1 MTDQQ
6 HKPAAQSSSDTE
18 HTITLRLRPKEA
30 RPAPT
35 LPRFL
40 PIEVRW
46 PGWMS
51 WRPRDTLQ
59 RRIVWLTALA
69 VALSVGIAGLAA
81 YASTQIS
88 LYAQLD
94 SELLSIATLTAS
106 PISQDIKST
115 GGITADA
122 LKTANVVLMLVKSN
136 KDAVRL
142 PGETVTF
149 DIEATEI
156 AVARTQQGSSARTGV
171 ANTGALYRI
180 VAVPLTAQVEG
191 QTTGDGYALVIGRSL
206 EPTLATLRQMM
217 YVLLAVAIL
226 GVVAAGVSG
235 WLVAR
240 TSLQPIRRLAFAVAK
255 ITETD
260 ELIQIETDGD
270 NELADLS
277 RSFNSM
283 VRSLASSRERQN
295 RLIADAG
302 HELRTPLTSLRTNI
316 ELLIADEKSG
326 MLPEGARSEILRDVA
341 AQLGEFTQLV
351 GDLVQ
356 LSREDHAVA
365 ALLPMDLQDVI
376 ANAVT
381 RAKRRGPSMVFD
393 LHLTEHELVGNPD
406 TLERAF
412 TNLLDNAVKFSPNGS
427 TVTVTMKD
435 QTIVISDQGPGIAD
449 QDLPHVFD
457 RFYRSDLSRNTP
469 GTGLGLSIVAHTINS
484 HGGWVKA
491 GRAAEGGAE
500 FTVWLP
506 TTAEVDYDDSGLD

>member
-1 MTDQQ
+1 MTDRQVPTAGQ
-6 HKPAAQSSSDTE
+6 PAADPE
-18 HTITLRLRPKEA
+18 RTITLRLRPQDPRSK
-30 RPAPT
+30 RT

-46 PGWMS
+46 PGWMT

-69 VALSVGIAGLAA
+69 VAISVAVTGIGA
-81 YASTQIS
+81 YATTQIS

-94 SELLSIATLTAS
+94 AELLSVANITAAAV
-106 PISQDIKST
+106 SQDIESL
-115 GGITADA
+115 GGLNADA
-122 LKTANVVLMLVKSN
+122 LKAANVVLVLVKSN
-136 KDAVRL
+136 KDEVMF

-149 DIEATEI
+149 NIGPQEI
-156 AVARTQQGSSARTGV
+156 AVARTQQGSSARTGR
-171 ANTGALYRI
+171 ASTGELYRI
-180 VAVPLTAQVEG
+180 VSVPLTSQAEG
-191 QTTGDGYALVIGRSL
+191 QTTGDGYALVLGRSL
-206 EPTLATLRQMM
+206 EPTLTTLRQMAF
-217 YVLLAVAIL
+217 VLLAVAIL
-226 GVVAAGVSG
+226 GVIAAAISG
-235 WLVAR
+235 WLVAGS
-240 TSLQPIRRLAFAVAK
+240 SLQPIRRLALAVAR

-260 ELIQIETDGD
+260 ELIQIEAEGD

-283 VRSLASSRERQN
+283 MRTLASSRERQS
-295 RLIADAG
+295 RLIGDAG

-326 MLPEGARSEILRDVA
+326 MLPEGARADILRDVA

-356 LSREDHAVA
+356 LSREDHVEA
-365 ALLPMDLQDVI
+365 ARLPIDLQDVV

-381 RAKRRGPSMVFD
+381 RAKRRGPSMMFD
-393 LHLTEHELVGNPD
+393 VHLAEHELVGNPD

-412 TNLLDNAVKFSPNGS
+412 TNLLDNAVKFSPNGGLI
-427 TVTVTMKD
+427 TVTMKD
-435 QTIVISDQGPGIAD
+435 QTIVVSDQGPGIAD
-449 QDLPHVFD
+449 EDLPHVFD

-491 GRAAEGGAE
+491 GRAPEGGAE

-506 TTAEVDYDDSGLD
+506 TTDVDGDGA

>member
-1 MTDQQ
+1 MTDRSVP
-6 HKPAAQSSSDTE
+6 PAAQSTVDPE
-18 HTITLRLRPKEA
+18 RTITLRLRPQET
-30 RPAPT
+30 RSRHT

-46 PGWMS
+46 PTWLS
-51 WRPRDTLQ
+51 WRLRDTLQ
-59 RRIVWLTALA
+59 GRIVWLTALA
-69 VALSVGIAGLAA
+69 VAVSIALAGVA
-81 YASTQIS
+81 VYVTTQVS

-94 SELLSIATLTAS
+94 SELLSVANITAGAV
-106 PISQDIKST
+106 SQDIESA
-115 GGITADA
+115 GGLNADA
-122 LKTANVVLMLVKSN
+122 LKAANVVLVIVKSN
-136 KDAVRL
+136 KDVVSI

-149 DIEATEI
+149 DVGPREI

-171 ANTGALYRI
+171 ASTGELYRI
-180 VAVPLTAQVEG
+180 VAVPLTSQLEG
-191 QTTGDGYALVIGRSL
+191 QTTGDGYALVLGRSL
-206 EPTLATLRQMM
+206 EPTLATLHQMAL
-217 YVLLAVAIL
+217 VLLAVAIL
-226 GVVAAGVSG
+226 GVVAAAISG
-235 WLVAR
+235 WLVAGS
-240 TSLQPIRRLAFAVAK
+240 SLQPIRRLALAVAR

-260 ELIQIETDGD
+260 ELIQIEAEGD
-270 NELADLS
+270 SELADLS

-283 VRSLASSRERQN
+283 MRSLSSSRERQS

-326 MLPEGARSEILRDVA
+326 MLPEGARSDILRDVA

-356 LSREDHAVA
+356 LSREDHVEA
-365 ALLPMDLQDVI
+365 AREPIDLQDVV

-381 RAKRRGPSMVFD
+381 RAKRRGPSMMFD
-393 LHLTEHELVGNPD
+393 VQLAEHMLVGNPD

-412 TNLLDNAVKFSPNGS
+412 TNLLDNAVKFSPSGGLI
-427 TVTVTMKD
+427 TVTMKD
-435 QTIVISDQGPGIAD
+435 QTVVVSDQGPGIAD
-449 QDLPHVFD
+449 EDLPHVFD

-506 TTAEVDYDDSGLD
+506 EIFDPGQAE

>member
-1 MTDQQ
+1 VTDRQVPSATQ
-6 HKPAAQSSSDTE
+6 AAADPE
-18 HTITLRLRPKEA
+18 RTITLRLRPQEA
-30 RPAPT
+30 RSKRT

-46 PGWMS
+46 PGWTS

-69 VALSVGIAGLAA
+69 VAISVAVAGIGA

-94 SELLSIATLTAS
+94 AELLSVANITAAAV
-106 PISQDIKST
+106 SQDIESM
-115 GGITADA
+115 GGLNADA
-122 LKTANVVLMLVKSN
+122 LKAANVVLVLVKSN
-136 KDAVRL
+136 KDEVPF

-149 DIEATEI
+149 DIGAQEI
-156 AVARTQQGSSARTGV
+156 AVARTQQGSSARTGRGS
-171 ANTGALYRI
+171 TGELYRI
-180 VAVPLTAQVEG
+180 VAVPLTTQAEG
-191 QTTGDGYALVIGRSL
+191 QASGDGYALVLGRSL
-206 EPTLATLRQMM
+206 EPTLTTLRQLAF
-217 YVLLAVAIL
+217 VLLAVAIL
-226 GVVAAGVSG
+226 GVIAAGVSG
-235 WLVAR
+235 WFVAGS
-240 TSLQPIRRLAFAVAK
+240 SLQPIRRLALAVAK

-260 ELIQIETDGD
+260 ELIQIEAEGD

-283 VRSLASSRERQN
+283 MRSLASSRERQS
-295 RLIADAG
+295 RLIGDAG

-326 MLPEGARSEILRDVA
+326 MLPEGARSDILRDVA

-356 LSREDHAVA
+356 LSREDHVEA
-365 ALLPMDLQDVI
+365 ARLPIDIQDVI

-381 RAKRRGPSMVFD
+381 RAKRRGPTLFFD
-393 LHLTEHELVGNPD
+393 VELAEHELVGNPD

-412 TNLLDNAVKFSPNGS
+412 TNLLDNAVKFSPNGGLI
-427 TVTVTMKD
+427 TVTMKD
-435 QTIVISDQGPGIAD
+435 QTIVVSDQGPGIAD
-449 QDLPHVFD
+449 EDLPHVFD

-491 GRAAEGGAE
+491 GRAPEGGAE

-506 TTAEVDYDDSGLD
+506 TSAEYVDGE

>member
-1 MTDQQ
+1 MTDRQVP
-6 HKPAAQSSSDTE
+6 PATQAAADPE
-18 HTITLRLRPKEA
+18 RTITLRLRPQDTRSK
-30 RPAPT
+30 RT

-46 PGWMS
+46 PGWLT

-69 VALSVGIAGLAA
+69 VAISVAVTGIGA
-81 YASTQIS
+81 YATTQIS

-94 SELLSIATLTAS
+94 SELLSVANITAAAV
-106 PISQDIKST
+106 SQDIDST
-115 GGITADA
+115 GGLNADA
-122 LKTANVVLMLVKSN
+122 LKAANVVLVLVKSN
-136 KDAVRL
+136 KDQVSI

-149 DIEATEI
+149 DIGPQEI
-156 AVARTQQGSSARTGV
+156 AVARTQQGSSARTGR
-171 ANTGALYRI
+171 ASTGELYRI
-180 VAVPLTAQVEG
+180 VSVPLTPQAEG
-191 QTTGDGYALVIGRSL
+191 QTTGDGYALVLGRSL
-206 EPTLATLRQMM
+206 EPTLTTLRQMAF
-217 YVLLAVAIL
+217 VLLAVAIL
-226 GVVAAGVSG
+226 GVIAAAISG
-235 WLVAR
+235 WLVAGS
-240 TSLQPIRRLAFAVAK
+240 SLQPIRRLAFAVAR

-260 ELIQIETDGD
+260 ELIQIEAEGD

-283 VRSLASSRERQN
+283 MRSLASSRERQS
-295 RLIADAG
+295 RLIGDAG

-326 MLPEGARSEILRDVA
+326 MLPEGARADILRDVA

-356 LSREDHAVA
+356 LSREDHVEA
-365 ALLPMDLQDVI
+365 ARVPIDLQDVV

-381 RAKRRGPSMVFD
+381 RAKRRGPAMIFD
-393 LHLTEHELVGNPD
+393 VELAEHELVGNPD

-412 TNLLDNAVKFSPNGS
+412 TNLLDNAVKFSPNGGLIS
-427 TVTVTMKD
+427 VTMKD
-435 QTIVISDQGPGIAD
+435 QTIVVSDQGPGIAD
-449 QDLPHVFD
+449 EDLPHVFD

-491 GRAAEGGAE
+491 GRAPEGGAE

-506 TTAEVDYDDSGLD
+506 SAADEYGDVE

>member
-1 MTDQQ
+1 MTDRQVPTAGQ
-6 HKPAAQSSSDTE
+6 PAADPE
-18 HTITLRLRPKEA
+18 RTITLRLRPQDSRSKH
-30 RPAPT
+30 T

-46 PGWMS
+46 PGWMT

-69 VALSVGIAGLAA
+69 VAISVAVTGIGA
-81 YASTQIS
+81 YATTQIS

-94 SELLSIATLTAS
+94 AELLSVANITAAAV
-106 PISQDIKST
+106 SQDIESL
-115 GGITADA
+115 GGLNADA
-122 LKTANVVLMLVKSN
+122 LKAANVVLVLVKSN
-136 KDAVRL
+136 KDEVMF

-149 DIEATEI
+149 HIGPEEI
-156 AVARTQQGSSARTGV
+156 AVARTQQGSSARTGR
-171 ANTGALYRI
+171 ASTGELYRI
-180 VAVPLTAQVEG
+180 VSVPLTSQAEG
-191 QTTGDGYALVIGRSL
+191 QTTGDGYALVLGRSL
-206 EPTLATLRQMM
+206 EPTLTTLRQMAF
-217 YVLLAVAIL
+217 VLLAVAIL
-226 GVVAAGVSG
+226 GVIAAAISG
-235 WLVAR
+235 WLVAGS
-240 TSLQPIRRLAFAVAK
+240 SLQPIRRLALAVAR

-260 ELIQIETDGD
+260 ELIQIEAEGD

-283 VRSLASSRERQN
+283 MRSLASSRERQS
-295 RLIADAG
+295 RLIGDAG

-326 MLPEGARSEILRDVA
+326 MLPEGARADILRDVA

-356 LSREDHAVA
+356 LSREDHVEA
-365 ALLPMDLQDVI
+365 ARVPIDLQDVV

-381 RAKRRGPSMVFD
+381 RAKRRGPSMIFD
-393 LHLTEHELVGNPD
+393 VHLAEHELVGNPD

-412 TNLLDNAVKFSPNGS
+412 TNLLDNAVKFSPNGGLI
-427 TVTVTMKD
+427 TVTMKD
-435 QTIVISDQGPGIAD
+435 QTIVVSDQGPGIAD
-449 QDLPHVFD
+449 EDLPHVFD

-491 GRAAEGGAE
+491 GRAPEGGAE

-506 TTAEVDYDDSGLD
+506 TTDENGDPA

>member
-1 MTDQQ
+1 MTA
-6 HKPAAQSSSDTE
+6 PEPSSTPPVDGSVDPE
-18 HTITLRLRPKEA
+18 QTITLRLRPKAVA
-30 RPAPT
+30 RP

-46 PGWMS
+46 PGWLS

-69 VALSVGIAGLAA
+69 VAIAVSLAGMAA
-81 YASTQIS
+81 YATTRVS

-94 SELLSIATLTAS
+94 SELLSVANLTAS
-106 PISQDIKST
+106 SLTQDIEST
-115 GGITADA
+115 GSLNVDSVKVADA
-122 LKTANVVLMLVKSN
+122 VLIKAN
-136 KDAVRL
+136 KDEVL
-142 PGETVTF
+142 IPGDTITYEVGA
-149 DIEATEI
+149 EEI
-156 AVARTQQGSSARTGV
+156 AVARTGKGQSARSVVTSTGEQF
-171 ANTGALYRI
+171 RI
-180 VAVPLTAQVEG
+180 VAVPLVA
-191 QTTGDGYALVIGRSL
+191 GDASYALVIGRSL
-206 EPTLATLRQMM
+206 EPTLVTLRQMA
-217 YVLLAVAIL
+217 YVLLAVAAL
-226 GVVAAGVSG
+226 GIVLASGSG
-235 WLVAR
+235 WIVAGQ
-240 TSLQPIRRLAFAVAK
+240 SLLPIRRLAGAVAR
-255 ITETD
+255 IAETD
-260 ELIQIETDGD
+260 ELIQIDAEGD

-283 VRSLASSRERQN
+283 MRSLASSRERQR

-326 MLPEGARSEILRDVA
+326 MLPEGARSDILRDVA

-356 LSREDHAVA
+356 LSREDRVEA
-365 ALLPMDLQDVI
+365 AREPIDLQDVV

-381 RAKRRGPSMVFD
+381 RAKRRGPGMIFD
-393 LHLTEHELVGNPD
+393 VHLAEHVLVGNPD

-412 TNLLDNAVKFSPNGS
+412 TNLLDNAVKFSPHGGL
-427 TVTVTMKD
+427 VTLTMHD
-435 QTIVISDQGPGIAD
+435 QTVVISDQGPGIAD
-449 QDLPHVFD
+449 EDLPHVFD

-491 GRAAEGGAE
+491 GHAPEGGAE

-506 TTAEVDYDDSGLD
+506 STSEGAEA

>member
-1 MTDQQ
+1 MTDRPVP
-6 HKPAAQSSSDTE
+6 PATQAAADPE
-18 HTITLRLRPKEA
+18 RTITLRLRPQDT
-30 RPAPT
+30 RSNRT
-35 LPRFL
+35 LPSFL

-46 PGWMS
+46 PGWLT

-69 VALSVGIAGLAA
+69 VAISVAVTGIGA
-81 YASTQIS
+81 YATTQIS

-94 SELLSIATLTAS
+94 SELLSVANITAALVA
-106 PISQDIKST
+106 QDIESM
-115 GGITADA
+115 GGLNADA
-122 LKTANVVLMLVKSN
+122 LKAANVVLVLVKSN
-136 KDAVRL
+136 KDEVAF

-149 DIEATEI
+149 DIGPQEI
-156 AVARTQQGSSARTGV
+156 AVARTQQGSSARTGR
-171 ANTGALYRI
+171 ASTGELYRI
-180 VAVPLTAQVEG
+180 VSVPLTQQAEG
-191 QTTGDGYALVIGRSL
+191 QTTGDGYALVLGRSL
-206 EPTLATLRQMM
+206 EPTLTTLRQMAF
-217 YVLLAVAIL
+217 VLLAVAIL
-226 GVVAAGVSG
+226 GVIAAAISG
-235 WLVAR
+235 WVVAGS
-240 TSLQPIRRLAFAVAK
+240 SLQPIRRLALAVAK

-260 ELIQIETDGD
+260 ELIQIEAEGD

-283 VRSLASSRERQN
+283 TRSLASSRERQS
-295 RLIADAG
+295 RLIGDAG

-326 MLPEGARSEILRDVA
+326 MLPEGARSDILRDVA

-356 LSREDHAVA
+356 LSREDHVEA
-365 ALLPMDLQDVI
+365 ARVPIDLQDVV

-381 RAKRRGPSMVFD
+381 RAKRRGPTMIFD
-393 LHLTEHELVGNPD
+393 VELAEHQLVGNPD
-406 TLERAF
+406 TLERAL
-412 TNLLDNAVKFSPNGS
+412 TNLLDNAVKFSPNGGLI
-427 TVTVTMKD
+427 TVTMKD
-435 QTIVISDQGPGIAD
+435 QTIVVSDQGPGIAD
-449 QDLPHVFD
+449 EDLPHVFD

-491 GRAAEGGAE
+491 GTAPEGGAE

-506 TTAEVDYDDSGLD
+506 TTADEYGDVE

>member
-1 MTDQQ
+1 VTDRLVP
-6 HKPAAQSSSDTE
+6 PAAQAAADPE
-18 HTITLRLRPKEA
+18 RTITLRLRPQDT
-30 RPAPT
+30 RPKRT
-35 LPRFL
+35 LPSFL

-46 PGWMS
+46 PRWLT

-69 VALSVGIAGLAA
+69 VGISVAIAGIGA

-94 SELLSIATLTAS
+94 AELLSVANITAAS
-106 PISQDIKST
+106 VAPDIEST
-115 GGITADA
+115 GGLNADA
-122 LKTANVVLMLVKSN
+122 LRAANVVLVLVKSN
-136 KDAVRL
+136 KDEVVP
-142 PGETVTF
+142 PGETVPF
-149 DIEATEI
+149 DIGSEEI
-156 AVARTQQGSSARTGV
+156 AIARTQQGSSARTAV
-171 ANTGALYRI
+171 SSTGELYRI
-180 VAVPLTAQVEG
+180 VAVPLTTQTEG
-191 QTTGDGYALVIGRSL
+191 QTSGDGYALVLGRSL
-206 EPTLATLRQMM
+206 EPTLTTLRQMTL
-217 YVLLAVAIL
+217 VLLAVAIL
-226 GVVAAGVSG
+226 GVIAAAISG
-235 WLVAR
+235 WAVAGS
-240 TSLQPIRRLAFAVAK
+240 SLQPIRRLALAVAR

-260 ELIQIETDGD
+260 ELIQIEAEGD

-283 VRSLASSRERQN
+283 MRSLASSRERQS

-326 MLPEGARSEILRDVA
+326 MLPEGARSDILRDVA

-356 LSREDHAVA
+356 LSREDHVEA
-365 ALLPMDLQDVI
+365 ARLPIDLQDVV

-381 RAKRRGPSMVFD
+381 RAKRRGPTMMFD
-393 LHLTEHELVGNPD
+393 VHLAEHELVGNPD
-406 TLERAF
+406 TLERAL
-412 TNLLDNAVKFSPNGS
+412 TNLLDNAVKFSPNGGLI
-427 TVTVTMKD
+427 TVTMKD
-435 QTIVISDQGPGIAD
+435 QTVVVSDQGPGIAD
-449 QDLPHVFD
+449 EDLPHVFD

-491 GRAAEGGAE
+491 GKAPEGGAE

-506 TTAEVDYDDSGLD
+506 TTAEDNDAE